1 MVARTFQ
8 KRASRPRASA
18 WLAARDFEVE
28 AMTLRNSFQALRRRL
43 APTEP
48 ETATDPVPEAYP
60 GQHEQRLS
68 LRLLSYWQHLR
79 GDATFASRARI
90 ETEVI
95 AEMWPW
101 CFILE
106 VPAIAERSLVTTDIR
121 DPAALRE
128 NTLLAQATSFLAQ
141 VLMRRVPVTMG
152 GSFRNP
158 AGREILYRSVLLPL
172 SDDQRTISAVLG
184 AANCKEKTS

>member
-106 VPAIAERSLVTTDIR
+106 VPAIGNPAAARYAYVGPAIAERSLVTTDIR
-121 DPAALRE
+121 DPAALR
-128 NTLLAQATSFLAQ
+128 AA
-141 VLMRRVPVTMG
+141 
-152 GSFRNP
+152 
-158 AGREILYRSVLLPL
+158 
-172 SDDQRTISAVLG
+172 QRTISAVLG